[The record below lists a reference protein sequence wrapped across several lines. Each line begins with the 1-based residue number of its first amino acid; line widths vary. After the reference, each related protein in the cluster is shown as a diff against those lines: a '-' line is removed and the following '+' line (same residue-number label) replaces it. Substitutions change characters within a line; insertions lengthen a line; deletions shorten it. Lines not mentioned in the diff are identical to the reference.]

1 MDYITHTIGASAG
14 AIGIVYL
21 CKKFDIPVDALHF
34 IGGAVVGGLLPDI
47 DHPKSYLGNIIEPL
61 SAIIMAT
68 CGHRTITHSLLFMA
82 IVGGLASFYNISF
95 GIGIAIG
102 ILSHIAL
109 DMITPGTNGVAFLY
123 PFKKERIKI

>member
-21 CKKFDIPVDALHF
+21 CKKFDIEIDTLHF

-47 DHPKSYLGNIIEPL
+47 DHPKSYLGNIIAPI
-61 SAIIMAT
+61 SAVIMAT

-82 IVGGLASFYNISF
+82 IVGVLASLYNVSF